1 MNNETRNKRKRR
13 VKKPTNGGI
22 AWSIYNVLKAEFE
35 GIQLKGKWRDAIG
48 SPELAHSW
56 IIWGQSSSG
65 KTTFNMQLAEHLSQ
79 FERVVYN
86 SMEEGLSAS
95 IKAAFNRAGLNEKN
109 DMILVQETMAD
120 LTKRLEKPKSPNIV
134 FIDSVRYTKMKWADY
149 QKFCARFPDK
159 ILIWVSHAKGKEPK
173 GALAE
178 DIRYDAFVKIY
189 VEGYRAFVSSR
200 YTEGGESTIDIW
212 KNGAIEYWGESL
224 N

>member
-1 MNNETRNKRKRR
+1 MNTIRNRKKPK
-13 VKKPTNGGI
+13 VKKPTNGGC
-22 AWSIYNVLKAEFE
+22 AWSISNVLNAKFD
-35 GIQLKGKWRDAIG
+35 GIPLTGKWHDAIG

-65 KTTFNMQLAEHLSQ
+65 KTTFNMQLAEYISK

-95 IKAAFNRAGLNEKN
+95 IKAAFRRAGLTKKN
-109 DMILVQETMAD
+109 NMILVQESMED
-120 LTKRLEKPKSPNIV
+120 LAKRLVKPKSPKVV
-134 FIDSVRYTKMKWADY
+134 FIDSVRYTKMNWADY
-149 QKFCARFPDK
+149 QNFCDRFPDK
-159 ILIWVSHAKGKEPK
+159 ILVWVSHAKGKEPK

-178 DIRYDAFVKIY
+178 DIRYDSFVKIY
-189 VEGYRAFVSSR
+189 VEGYRAFISSR

-212 KNGAIEYWGESL
+212 KEGAQNYWGESL